1 MVLTEPT
8 EITPLE
14 DHTRENKWASH
25 PIWANY
31 ATQLDESPLA
41 YFLPTHFEALRI
53 LTAVAPPYAEAWTQ
67 SGSLCLYFVG
77 TVPEDRPFGPFWDPQ
92 CEEHYI
98 SKKAQFPSDA
108 YRFFTFGRAVQQDL
122 DTQDRDDQWERAYKA
137 SKEYTATH
145 RKYARKIGKLTDIDM
160 ECHDLSKTRLLDA
173 AQAFLFHFG
182 DDRTKAGPY
191 DKELVSLA
199 WEAMDAGHLE
209 LENHHLE
216 YQGHPPSTP
225 SRWLWIT

>member
-1 MVLTEPT
+1 MHPASDAEEMYTPRNTRSTLNLLEQDQCPHGKGPYVSPDQIQGYLQASAVVLTDPT
-8 EITPLE
+8 GIIPLE
-14 DHTRENKWASH
+14 DHTRENKWADH

-31 ATQLDESPLA
+31 ATRLDESPLA

-122 DTQDRDDQWERAYKA
+122 DTQDRDDQWKRAYNW

-145 RKYARKIGKLTDIDM
+145 RK
-160 ECHDLSKTRLLDA
+160 
-173 AQAFLFHFG
+173 
-182 DDRTKAGPY
+182 
-191 DKELVSLA
+191 
-199 WEAMDAGHLE
+199 
-209 LENHHLE
+209 
-216 YQGHPPSTP
+216 
-225 SRWLWIT
+225 